1 MPIKVLIVDDSALMR
16 ALLTEIINGAADL
29 KVVGAAPDPI
39 AAREMIKTLNPDV
52 LTLDV
57 EMPRMDGLDF
67 LDRLMRL
74 RPMPVIMISSFTAA
88 GSEVTLKALEL
99 GAVDYLAKPRAENIS
114 MLQGYAEDIRDKI
127 RAASGARLKSTAVRA
142 AVPPAPTLVQQKSN
156 FSQRLLAEK
165 VIAIGASTGGTE
177 AIKEVLS
184 SLPGEMPPIV
194 MVQHMPESFTP
205 SFAQRLNSL
214 SKLTVIEA
222 QGGERLQPGTAY
234 LAPGHSHMRVR
245 KSGGCIVL
253 ELSRE
258 EPVNRHRPAADV
270 LFRSVAEQF
279 GKNAI
284 GVILT
289 GMGKDGAQGLL
300 AMRQAGSWNIGQDQ
314 MSCVVYGMP
323 REAAEIG
330 ALDEVASL
338 TDISASIVAKLRA
351 LDKRA
356 AGG

>member
-1 MPIKVLIVDDSALMR
+1 MAIRVLVVDDSALMR
-16 ALLTEIINGAADL
+16 ALLTEIINGAPDL
-29 KVVGAAPDPI
+29 EVVGAAPDPM

-57 EMPRMDGLDF
+57 EMPRMDGLEF

-114 MLQGYAEDIRDKI
+114 MLQDYAEDIRDKI
-127 RAASGARLKSTAVRA
+127 RAASSARVRSTARA
-142 AVPPAPTLVQQKSN
+142 AVPPAPTFVHAKGS
-156 FSQRLLAEK
+156 FSSRLLAET

-177 AIKEVLS
+177 AIKDVLG
-184 SLPGEMPPIV
+184 SLPEEMPPIV
-194 MVQHMPESFTP
+194 MVQHMPDTFTP
-205 SFAQRLNSL
+205 SFARRLDSL

-222 QGGERLQPGTAY
+222 GGGERLQPGTAY

-245 KSGGCIVL
+245 KSAGGFIL

-270 LFRSVAEQF
+270 LFRSVAEQVRHN
-279 GKNAI
+279 GL

-300 AMRQAGSWNIGQDQ
+300 AMRQAGAWNIGQDQ
-314 MSCVVYGMP
+314 ASCVVYGMP

-338 TDISASIVAKLRA
+338 GDISRRIVAKLSA

-356 AGG
+356 AGT

>member
-1 MPIKVLIVDDSALMR
+1 MAIKVLIVDDSALMR
-16 ALLTEIINGAADL
+16 ALLTEIISGAPDL
-29 KVVGAAPDPI
+29 EVVGSAPDPI
-39 AAREMIKTLNPDV
+39 AAREMIKALNPDV

-114 MLQGYAEDIRDKI
+114 MLQDYAEDIRDKI
-127 RAASGARLKSTAVRA
+127 RAASGARVKSAARVAAPAATA
-142 AVPPAPTLVQQKSN
+142 APVQARGT
-156 FSQRLLAEK
+156 FSSRLLADK
-165 VIAIGASTGGTE
+165 IVAIGASTGGTE
-177 AIKEVLS
+177 AIKDVLCG
-184 SLPGEMPPIV
+184 LPEEMPPIL
-194 MVQHMPESFTP
+194 MVQHMPETFTA
-205 SFAQRLNSL
+205 SFAKRLDTVSRL
-214 SKLTVIEA
+214 KVIEV

-245 KSGGCIVL
+245 KSGGGYVL
-253 ELSRE
+253 DLSQD

-270 LFRSVAEQF
+270 LFWSVAEQVRQ
-279 GKNAI
+279 NAV

-314 MSCVVYGMP
+314 ASCVVYGMP
-323 REAAEIG
+323 REAAEVG

-338 TDISASIVAKLRA
+338 GDIAGCVLARLRA
-351 LDKRA
+351 LDKRS
-356 AGG
+356 G

>member
-1 MPIKVLIVDDSALMR
+1 MAIKVLIVDDSALMR
-16 ALLTEIINGAADL
+16 ALLTEIINGAPDIE
-29 KVVGAAPDPI
+29 VVGAAPDPI

-127 RAASGARLKSTAVRA
+127 RAASGARLKSTVRA
-142 AVPPAPTLVQQKSN
+142 APAPAPAASQPKGS
-156 FSQRLLAEK
+156 FSPRLLSEK

-177 AIKEVLS
+177 AIKEVLC
-184 SLPGEMPPIV
+184 SLPEEMPPIV
-194 MVQHMPESFTP
+194 MVQHMPETFTP
-205 SFAQRLNSL
+205 SFAQRLNNL

-222 QGGERLQPGTAY
+222 KGGERLQPGMAY

-245 KSGGCIVL
+245 KSGAGFVL
-253 ELSRE
+253 ELSKE

-270 LFRSVAEQF
+270 LFWSVAEQV
-279 GKNAI
+279 KQNAL
-284 GVILT
+284 GMILT

-300 AMRQAGSWNIGQDQ
+300 AMRQAGAWNIGQDQ
-314 MSCVVYGMP
+314 ATCVVYGMP

-338 TDISASIVAKLRA
+338 GDISGILLAKLRA

-356 AGG
+356 GG